1 MRHIKR
7 SCGVGFWRA
16 LFDLWCGP
24 FGLCPRCSQAIRRRT
39 FARHGVIITD
49 GYHVVLDVHL

>member
-1 MRHIKR
+1 MKHIKR

-24 FGLCPRCSQAIRRRT
+24 FGLCPRCPEAIRRRT

-49 GYHVVLDVHL
+49 GRPLIVG